1 MANSLLAK
9 RPTRPVPAL
18 RVAVLAALSA
28 WWPAAVLGA
37 DAGSAC
43 QARSAAALVPL
54 VELYTSEGCES
65 CPPADRWL
73 TSRFPPARGAAD
85 ASVLAF
91 HVDYW
96 DRLGWR
102 DRFAS
107 PQFTERQYATMRANA
122 ATFVYTP
129 QVVVQGRDVTG
140 WQRGTVDGRL
150 AVARKQPA
158 RATIAVALEPQP
170 GGAWTIRAEASVGP
184 STPPQDVRLW
194 LAYTESGLVS
204 DVKAGEN
211 RGERL
216 EHDHVV
222 RALHG
227 PFAFDASGFARAVV
241 AQLRPGERGTTPA
254 VVAFVQ
260 DARNALVLQTLT
272 TAACATR

>member
-1 MANSLLAK
+1 MH
-9 RPTRPVPAL
+9 TL
-18 RVAVLAALSA
+18 RVAALAAMSA
-28 WWPAAVLGA
+28 WWPAAVPGA
-37 DAGSAC
+37 DAGSTC
-43 QARSAAALVPL
+43 HARSAATLVPL
-54 VELYTSEGCES
+54 VELYTSEGCDS

-73 TSRFPPARGAAD
+73 TKRFPARGAAD
-85 ASVLAF
+85 ASVLAL

-96 DRLGWR
+96 DRLGWQ

-140 WQRGTVDGRL
+140 WQRGAVDGRL
-150 AVARKQPA
+150 AAARKQPA
-158 RATIAVALEPQP
+158 RATIAVALESQP

-184 STPPQDVRLW
+184 SSPPQDVRLW

-211 RGERL
+211 RGVRL
-216 EHDHVV
+216 AHDHVV

-227 PFAFDASGFARAVV
+227 PFAFDASGLARAVV
-241 AQLRPGERGTTPA
+241 AQQLPGERGTSA
-254 VVAFVQ
+254 AIVAFVQ
-260 DARNALVLQTLT
+260 DGRNAEVLQTLT